1 MAGIL
6 DKTRCYLI
14 GSMEFGDGSKWREDV
29 TKELSKM
36 GIVSFDPY
44 KKPFIDNSLHEGND
58 QISALRSQ
66 ITGWK
71 KENMDCIH
79 KSMKAIRSSD
89 LNLVD
94 RSDFIIY
101 YLNPKVPSYGS
112 LEEFFSAN
120 SKKKPIFVVIEG
132 GKENTPLW
140 LLGTLPPNYF
150 YDSIN
155 SVLEII
161 NNIDSGKVEIDSR
174 RWRLLKPEYR

>member
-29 TKELSKM
+29 TKELSKI
-36 GIVSFDPY
+36 GIVCFDPY
-44 KKPFIDNSLHEGND
+44 KKPFIDKSLHEGND
-58 QISALRSQ
+58 QINVLRNK
-66 ITGWK
+66 IKGWN
-71 KENMDCIH
+71 KENLNDIH

-101 YLNPKVPSYGS
+101 YLNPMVPSYGS

-120 SKKKPIFVVIEG
+120 YKKKPIFVVVEG

-150 YDSIN
+150 YDSMGVVLDTIRKIN
-155 SVLEII
+155 VGEI
-161 NNIDSGKVEIDSR
+161 EIDSR
-174 RWRLLKPEYR
+174 RWRLLKPGYR